1 MDNATMITLNPNGR
15 NAKLECCII
24 YLDIEIKIP
33 LMHGK

>member
-1 MDNATMITLNPNGR
+1 MDNATMITLNLNR
-15 NAKLECCII
+15 QNAKLEYCII